1 MQPLLIQAIF
11 RGDFN
16 EIKNLLKENVDIN
29 YQDEEKRSPLH
40 AAAFKG
46 DANITDLLIQK
57 GARINIKDSKW
68 LTPLHRACKSG
79 NEVTK

>member
-1 MQPLLIQAIF
+1 M
-11 RGDFN
+11 
-16 EIKNLLKENVDIN
+16 KENVDIN

-46 DANITDLLIQK
+46 DAITADLLIQK

-79 NEVTK
+79 NEVMK